1 MSGALGGEEFAIFLP
16 ENPCE
21 TALAIA
27 ERLREKVAT
36 MILPDPL
43 QSLVLTVSLGASEN
57 DHSNKSLD
65 ELISAADNSLYQAKD
80 AGRNQVC
87 GGLLSDVSHNNPLHE
102 VGA

>member
-1 MSGALGGEEFAIFLP
+1 
-16 ENPCE
+16 
-21 TALAIA
+21 
-27 ERLREKVAT
+27 

-57 DHSNKSLD
+57 DLSNKSLD